1 MQPYTPGVGLSGIIT
16 LAGDKNHVHFIYFNW
31 RYPAS
36 KAINNITNFKIMRKL
51 IYAMMVSLD
60 GFIEDKNGNTEW
72 AIVDDEL
79 HRHFN
84 EEDASKGAY
93 LFGRRLFEDM
103 CTYWPTADD
112 DPEAPD
118 YVREFAGIWRKKPKY
133 VFSKTL
139 KKADYNSV
147 VISENVV
154 EEIKKL
160 KQEPGDDLSLSGA
173 TLADI
178 CIRHG
183 LVDEYLIYLNPVV
196 LGGGRP
202 MFPAD
207 VELSL
212 ILAESQSFD
221 CGVVRLSYL
230 TDTSS

>member
-1 MQPYTPGVGLSGIIT
+1 
-16 LAGDKNHVHFIYFNW
+16 
-31 RYPAS
+31 
-36 KAINNITNFKIMRKL
+36 MRKL
-51 IYAMMVSLD
+51 IYTMLTSLD
-60 GFIEDKNGNTEW
+60 GFIEDKNGSTEW

-84 EEDASKGAY
+84 EEDAAKGAY

-103 CTYWPTADD
+103 CTYWPTADE

-118 YVREFAGIWRKKPKY
+118 YIREFAGIWRKKPKY
-133 VFSKTL
+133 VFSKTI

-173 TLADI
+173 TLAET

-183 LVDEYLIYLNPVV
+183 LVDEYLIYMNPVV
-196 LGGGRP
+196 LGRGRP
-202 MFPAD
+202 IFPEGINLPLTLTD
-207 VELSL
+207 TR
-212 ILAESQSFD
+212 SFG
-221 CGVVRLSYL
+221 CGVVRLQYSRQP
-230 TDTSS
+230 S